1 MTDQLERTITQEG
14 FTIRDEPT
22 GKVLELPIV
31 VCGEL
36 KMPTP
41 ENTISL
47 SYGDDMEVRIPR
59 LDAADVAR
67 IRAADNRGIAELSI
81 DDVAIF
87 LNDLCKKWID
97 EDYEFRQLVTET
109 IRETAGYVGP
119 SIYYDL
125 GLLST
130 ALRRIKVYDMLESE
144 IGDPYLLDEW
154 LPRKTVYL
162 HAEPRGK
169 VTHIM
174 VGNIPMA
181 GLFSIVRS
189 VMTKNMT
196 IAKLPKRDAVTS
208 LLFALSFIANAPDH
222 PITKSLTVGYWEPGS
237 TIEDEILDMS
247 DVVCAWGHETSIEP
261 IKRRIRYG
269 TEFVEFGPK
278 RSLTLIGRDTED
290 LDYAAMKS
298 AYDVSIYDQVA
309 CFSPQE
315 TFCEADAG
323 EYAAAL
329 ARWLDINLK
338 RMPKSPVS
346 TDEKAAIARSRRECA
361 FRGWEVITPEG
372 GGTDWTIVITDG
384 PTRIASHP
392 LSRTMFI
399 HPVKELAEVLPFID
413 RHTQTVCVHPP
424 ERSMELA
431 DELAFRGAARITEVG
446 RAGRPRPGFAHD
458 GMFPLARLVRWVT
471 VERGVKF
478 KYKFWGIPIEEDDR
492 LFYGRG
498 DDSENPDPM
507 EVWKV
512 YEEMNLK

>member
-1 MTDQLERTITQEG
+1 MTDQLERTVTQQG
-14 FTIRDEPT
+14 FSIRDEPT

-31 VCGEL
+31 VCGEVKL
-36 KMPTP
+36 PTP
-41 ENTISL
+41 ENSISL

-59 LDAADVAR
+59 LEAADVAR
-67 IRAADNRGIAELSI
+67 IREADNRDIAALSV

-109 IRETAGYVGP
+109 IAETAGYVGP

-222 PITKSLTVGYWEPGS
+222 PITKSLTVAYWEPGS

-261 IKRRIRYG
+261 IKKRIRYG

-278 RSLTLIGRDTED
+278 RSLHLVGKDAAD
-290 LDYAAMKS
+290 LDYVAMKA
-298 AYDVSIYDQVA
+298 AYDISIYDQVA

-315 TFCEADAG
+315 TFCEANTA
-323 EYAAAL
+323 EYVEAL
-329 ARWLDINLK
+329 GRWLDINLK

-346 TDEKAAIARSRRECA
+346 ADEKAAVARTRRESA
-361 FRGWEVITPEG
+361 FRGWEVITPED
-372 GGTDWTIVITDG
+372 GGTGWTIVVTDG
-384 PTRIASHP
+384 PCRIAAHP
-392 LSRTMFI
+392 LSRTMFV
-399 HPVKELAEVLPFID
+399 HPVESLQEAIPFTD
-413 RHTQTVCVHPP
+413 KHTQTIAIYPP
-424 ERSMELA
+424 ERAMELA
-431 DELAFRGAARITEVG
+431 DELAWRGIARITEVG

-458 GMFPLARLVRWVT
+458 GMFPLARLIRYVT
-471 VERGVKF
+471 IERGVHF
-478 KYKFWGIPIEEDDR
+478 KYKFWGIPVEEDDR

-498 DDSENPDPM
+498 EDNENPDPM

>member
-1 MTDQLERTITQEG
+1 MTTQLDRTVTQEG
-14 FTIRDEPT
+14 FAIRDEAG

-31 VCGEL
+31 VCGEV
-36 KMPTP
+36 KQPTA
-41 ENTISL
+41 ENMISL
-47 SYGDDMEVRIPR
+47 SYGNDMEVRIPR
-59 LDAADVAR
+59 LDPADVAR
-67 IRAADNRGIAELSI
+67 IREADNRAIAALSI

-97 EDYEFRQLVTET
+97 EDYEFRRLATET

-144 IGDPYLLDEW
+144 IGDPYLLDDW
-154 LPRKTVYL
+154 LPHKTVYL

-208 LLFALSFIANAPDH
+208 LLFALSFVAIAPDH
-222 PITKSLTVGYWEPGS
+222 PITKSLTVAYWEPGS
-237 TIEDEILDMS
+237 TIEDNILDMS
-247 DVVCAWGHETSIEP
+247 DVVCAWGHEASVEP
-261 IKRRIRYG
+261 IKHRIRYG

-278 RSLTLIGRDTED
+278 RSLHMIGKDTPD
-290 LDYAAMKS
+290 LDYVAMKA
-298 AYDVSIYDQVA
+298 AYDISIYDQVA

-315 TFCEADAG
+315 TFCEADPD
-323 EYAAAL
+323 EYVEAL
-329 ARWLDINLK
+329 RRWMDINLK
-338 RMPKSPVS
+338 RMPKPPISP
-346 TDEKAAIARSRRECA
+346 DEKAAIARTRREAA
-361 FRGWEVITPEG
+361 FRGWQVITPENSG
-372 GGTDWTIVITDG
+372 WTIVVTDG
-384 PTRIASHP
+384 PCRIAAHP
-392 LSRTMFI
+392 LSRTMFV
-399 HPVKELAEVLPFID
+399 HPVKDLRKALPFVD
-413 RHTQTVCVHPP
+413 KHTQTVAIHPP
-424 ERSMELA
+424 ERAMGLA
-431 DELAFRGAARITEVG
+431 DELAFRGVARITEVG

-471 VERGVKF
+471 VERGVGF
-478 KYKFWGIPIEEDDR
+478 KYKFWGIPVEEDDR

-498 DDSENPDPM
+498 EDTDNPDPM

>member
-1 MTDQLERTITQEG
+1 MTDQLERTVTQEG
-14 FTIRDEPT
+14 FTIRDD
-22 GKVLELPIV
+22 GSKKILELPIV
-31 VCGEL
+31 VCGEVKL
-36 KMPTP
+36 PTP

-67 IRAADNRGIAELSI
+67 IREADNRDIAALSI

-97 EDYEFRQLVTET
+97 EDFEFRRLVTET
-109 IRETAGYVGP
+109 IKETAGYVGP

-208 LLFALSFIANAPDH
+208 LLFALSFVGIAPDH
-222 PITKSLTVGYWEPGS
+222 PITKSLTVAYWEPGS

-247 DVVCAWGHETSIEP
+247 DVVCAWGHEASIEP
-261 IKRRIRYG
+261 IKKRIRYG

-278 RSLTLIGRDTED
+278 RSLHLVGKDSDD
-290 LDYAAMKS
+290 LDYVAMKA
-298 AYDVSIYDQVA
+298 AYDMSIYDQVA
-309 CFSPQE
+309 CFSPQGDVLRSRYGRVHRGAE
-315 TFCEADAG
+315 PMVEHQPEAHAENAGYDRREGSRRADAPG
-323 EYAAAL
+323 VRVPRLGGHHTGGRRARTGPSSSPMGL
-329 ARWLDINLK
+329 A
-338 RMPKSPVS
+338 
-346 TDEKAAIARSRRECA
+346 
-361 FRGWEVITPEG
+361 
-372 GGTDWTIVITDG
+372 
-384 PTRIASHP
+384 ASH
-392 LSRTMFI
+392 RI
-399 HPVKELAEVLPFID
+399 H
-413 RHTQTVCVHPP
+413 
-424 ERSMELA
+424 
-431 DELAFRGAARITEVG
+431 
-446 RAGRPRPGFAHD
+446 
-458 GMFPLARLVRWVT
+458 
-471 VERGVKF
+471 
-478 KYKFWGIPIEEDDR
+478 
-492 LFYGRG
+492 
-498 DDSENPDPM
+498 
-507 EVWKV
+507 
-512 YEEMNLK
+512 

>member
-1 MTDQLERTITQEG
+1 MTDQLERTVTQEG
-14 FTIRDEPT
+14 FTIRDEPS

-31 VCGEL
+31 VCGEVKL
-36 KMPTP
+36 PTP

-47 SYGDDMEVRIPR
+47 SYGDSMEVRIPR

-67 IRAADNRGIAELSI
+67 IREADNRDIAALSI

-109 IRETAGYVGP
+109 IAETAGYIGP

-169 VTHIM
+169 CTHIM

-208 LLFALSFIANAPDH
+208 LLFALSFIAIAPDH
-222 PITKSLTVGYWEPGS
+222 PITKSLTVAYWDPGS

-278 RSLTLIGRDTED
+278 RSLHFVGRDCAD
-290 LDYAAMKS
+290 LDYVAMKA
-298 AYDVSIYDQVA
+298 AYDISIYDQVA

-315 TFCEADAG
+315 TFCEADPK
-323 EYAAAL
+323 EYVEAL
-329 ARWLDINLK
+329 GRWLDTNLK
-338 RMPKSPVS
+338 RMPKPPVPA
-346 TDEKAAIARSRRECA
+346 DEAAAVARTRRESA
-361 FRGWEVITPEG
+361 FRGWDVITPEG
-372 GGTDWTIVITDG
+372 GGTGWTIVVTDG
-384 PTRIASHP
+384 PCRIAAHP
-392 LSRTMFI
+392 LSRTMFV
-399 HPVKELAEVLPFID
+399 HPVKDLKEAYPFVD
-413 RHTQTVCVHPP
+413 KHTQTIALYPP
-424 ERSMELA
+424 ERAMELA
-431 DELAFRGAARITEVG
+431 DELAFRGIARITEVG

-458 GMFPLARLVRWVT
+458 GMFPLARLIRWVT
-471 VERGVKF
+471 IERGVAF
-478 KYKFWGIPIEEDDR
+478 KYKFWGIPVEEDDR

-498 DDSENPDPM
+498 DDTENPDPM

>member
-1 MTDQLERTITQEG
+1 MTDQLERTVTQEG
-14 FTIRDEPT
+14 FTIRDE
-22 GKVLELPIV
+22 GSRKVLELPIV
-31 VCGEL
+31 VCGEIKL
-36 KMPTP
+36 PTS
-41 ENTISL
+41 ENMISL

-59 LDAADVAR
+59 LEAADVAR
-67 IRAADNRGIAELSI
+67 IREADNRDIAALSI

-109 IRETAGYVGP
+109 IAETAGYVGP

-222 PITKSLTVGYWEPGS
+222 PITKSLTVAYWEPGS

-278 RSLTLIGRDTED
+278 RSLHLVGKDAAD
-290 LDYAAMKS
+290 LDYVAMKA
-298 AYDVSIYDQVA
+298 AYDISIYDQVA

-315 TFCEADAG
+315 TFCEADVT
-323 EYAAAL
+323 EYVKAL
-329 ARWLDINLK
+329 GRWLDTNLK

-346 TDEKAAIARSRRECA
+346 ADEKAAVARTRRESA
-361 FRGWEVITPEG
+361 FRGWDVITPQD
-372 GGTDWTIVITDG
+372 GGTGWTIVVTDG
-384 PTRIASHP
+384 PCRIAAHP
-392 LSRTMFI
+392 LSRTMFV
-399 HPVKELAEVLPFID
+399 HPVKSLAEVLPFTD
-413 RHTQTVCVHPP
+413 KHTQTVAIHPP
-424 ERSMELA
+424 ERAMELA
-431 DELAFRGAARITEVG
+431 DELAFRGIARITEVG

-458 GMFPLARLVRWVT
+458 GMFPLARLIRYVT
-471 VERGVKF
+471 IERGVHF
-478 KYKFWGIPIEEDDR
+478 KYKFWGIPVEEDDR

-498 DDSENPDPM
+498 EDNENPDPM

>member
-1 MTDQLERTITQEG
+1 M
-14 FTIRDEPT
+14 
-22 GKVLELPIV
+22 LELPIV
-31 VCGEL
+31 VCGEVKL
-36 KMPTP
+36 PTP

-47 SYGDDMEVRIPR
+47 SYGDSMEVRIPR

-67 IRAADNRGIAELSI
+67 IREADNRDIAALSI

-109 IRETAGYVGP
+109 IAETAGYIGP

-169 VTHIM
+169 CTHIM

-208 LLFALSFIANAPDH
+208 LLFALSFIAIAPDH
-222 PITKSLTVGYWEPGS
+222 PITKSLTVAYWDPGS

-278 RSLTLIGRDTED
+278 RSLHFVGRDCAD
-290 LDYAAMKS
+290 LDYVAMKA
-298 AYDVSIYDQVA
+298 AYDISIYDQVA

-315 TFCEADAG
+315 TFCEADPK
-323 EYAAAL
+323 EYVEAL
-329 ARWLDINLK
+329 GRWLDTNLK
-338 RMPKSPVS
+338 RMPKPPVPA
-346 TDEKAAIARSRRECA
+346 DEAAAVARTRRESA
-361 FRGWEVITPEG
+361 FRGWDVITPEG
-372 GGTDWTIVITDG
+372 GGTGWTIVVTDG
-384 PTRIASHP
+384 PCRIAAHP
-392 LSRTMFI
+392 LSRTMFV
-399 HPVKELAEVLPFID
+399 HPVKDLKEAYPFVD
-413 RHTQTVCVHPP
+413 KHTQTIALYPP
-424 ERSMELA
+424 ERAMELA
-431 DELAFRGAARITEVG
+431 DELAFRGIARITEVG

-458 GMFPLARLVRWVT
+458 GMFPLARLIRWVT
-471 VERGVKF
+471 IERGVAF
-478 KYKFWGIPIEEDDR
+478 KYKFWGIPVEEDDR

-498 DDSENPDPM
+498 DDTENPDPM

>member
-1 MTDQLERTITQEG
+1 MTTQLDRTVTHEG

-31 VCGEL
+31 VCGEVKL
-36 KMPTP
+36 PTE
-41 ENTISL
+41 ENMISL

-59 LDAADVAR
+59 LEPADVAR
-67 IRAADNRGIAELSI
+67 IREADNRDIAALSI

-87 LNDLCKKWID
+87 LNDLCKRWID

-130 ALRRIKVYDMLESE
+130 ALRRIKVYDMLETE

-208 LLFALSFIANAPDH
+208 LLFALSFVAIAPDH

-247 DVVCAWGHETSIEP
+247 DVVCAWGHESSIEP
-261 IKRRIRYG
+261 IKQRIRYG

-278 RSLTLIGRDTED
+278 RSLHMVGKDTSD
-290 LDYAAMKS
+290 LDYVAMKA
-298 AYDVSIYDQVA
+298 AYDISIYDQVA

-315 TFCEADAG
+315 TFCEADP
-323 EYAAAL
+323 AAYVEAL
-329 ARWLDINLK
+329 RRWLDRNLK
-338 RMPKSPVS
+338 RMPKPPVS
-346 TDEKAAIARSRRECA
+346 PDEKAAVARTRREAA
-361 FRGWEVITPEG
+361 FRGWDVITPEG
-372 GGTDWTIVITDG
+372 TGWTIVVTDG
-384 PTRIASHP
+384 PCRIAAHP
-392 LSRTMFI
+392 LSRTMFV
-399 HPVKELAEVLPFID
+399 HPVKDLREALPFID
-413 RHTQTVCVHPP
+413 KHTQTVAIHPP
-424 ERSMELA
+424 ERAMELA
-431 DELAFRGAARITEVG
+431 DELAFRGVARITEVG

-471 VERGVKF
+471 VERGIQF
-478 KYKFWGIPIEEDDR
+478 KYKFWGIPKEEDDR
-492 LFYGRG
+492 LFYGLG

-507 EVWKV
+507 EVWHV